1 VVMLLAQVA
10 DAVPVTTPPGTPWW
24 VTVSIGAIGLAGGWL
39 LKVYRTEQQRR
50 RAEAVEDLTTERQK
64 RKAEEAARKRAET
77 VEDADK
83 ERKHRK
89 EDDNEVIKQQ
99 NDFIE
104 RQKAAAAE
112 AAKGYQQQLAD
123 MGKELAAVR
132 KKLEACIE
140 RQQKA
145 EKVALRYQMRVQHLE
160 ELLEV
165 NNVPFK
171 RRNDDDSGVMTTPPV
186 APPEDSSKGDF

>member
-1 VVMLLAQVA
+1 MLFAEVA
-10 DAVPVTTPPGTPWW
+10 AEVTTTPPGTPWW

-50 RAEAVEDLTTERQK
+50 RLEAVEDLTTERKHK
-64 RKAEEAARKRAET
+64 R
-77 VEDADK
+77 
-83 ERKHRK
+83 

-123 MGKELAAVR
+123 VNRELAAVR
-132 KKLEACIE
+132 KKLDACIE

-160 ELLEV
+160 EILEGRGI
-165 NNVPFK
+165 PFK
-171 RRNDDDSGVMTTPPV
+171 KLKEDDSSTMLPSLPE
-186 APPEDSSKGDF
+186 APHEKEPF

>member
-1 VVMLLAQVA
+1 MLLAQVA
-10 DAVPVTTPPGTPWW
+10 DAVPATTPPGTPWW

-39 LKVYRTEQQRR
+39 LKVYRTEQQ
-50 RAEAVEDLTTERQK
+50 

>member
-1 VVMLLAQVA
+1 MLLAQVA

-24 VTVSIGAIGLAGGWL
+24 VTVGLMAVAGLGGWL
-39 LKVYRTEQQRR
+39 FKVYRAETQRR
-50 RAEAVEDLTTERQK
+50 RAEAVEDLTT
-64 RKAEEAARKRAET
+64 
-77 VEDADK
+77 

-123 MGKELAAVR
+123 VNRELAAVR
-132 KKLEACIE
+132 KKLDACIE

-186 APPEDSSKGDF
+186 APPDDSSKGDF